1 MSNSIEASQASVFV
15 LVINT
20 DSENRN
26 LLELPEGSDSK
37 VLVAATPSE
46 NRNLLEPSEDY
57 PSAVLVKHASSK
69 SNDLLE
75 LPKADQLTVLANSA
89 FNSDETDRQDQ
100 PTDQT
105 EVLVSQQGL
114 EENKV
119 LEPATSNKVPKE
131 LLPLLRKLTISQMED
146 LQQYLDAALKT
157 CYWQLE
163 ELEKERQQL
172 LSLGSI
178 YPGEILPY
186 SPSKTNAQG
195 EKYNYYVFRAPTKCL
210 PGPQGGLVK
219 NIHLG
224 KPHSPRYKRFKDMIG
239 RRERLAQIEKQIKE
253 LTGSS
258 KERSL

>member
-1 MSNSIEASQASVFV
+1 MSNSIGASQASVGV

-46 NRNLLEPSEDY
+46 NRNLLEPSEESD
-57 PSAVLVKHASSK
+57 SKVLV
-69 SNDLLE
+69 
-75 LPKADQLTVLANSA
+75 NSV
-89 FNSDETDRQDQ
+89 FNSEETDHQHQ

-119 LEPATSNKVPKE
+119 LEPATSNKVPTE
-131 LLPLLRKLTISQMED
+131 LLPLLRKLTVSQMED

-157 CYWQLE
+157 CYRQLE

-224 KPHSPRYKRFKDMIG
+224 KAHSPKYKRFKDMIG

-253 LTGSS
+253 LSGSWNRMTVVGVNPRL
-258 KERSL
+258 EDGFPD

>member
-1 MSNSIEASQASVFV
+1 MSNSIEASQASVGV

-46 NRNLLEPSEDY
+46 NRNLLEPSEGSD
-57 PSAVLVKHASSK
+57 SKVLV
-69 SNDLLE
+69 
-75 LPKADQLTVLANSA
+75 NSA
-89 FNSDETDRQDQ
+89 FNSEETDHQHQ

-119 LEPATSNKVPKE
+119 LEPATSNKVPTE
-131 LLPLLRKLTISQMED
+131 LLPLLRKLTVSQMED

-157 CYWQLE
+157 CYGQLE

-224 KPHSPRYKRFKDMIG
+224 KAHSPKYKRFKDMIG

-253 LTGSS
+253 LSGS
-258 KERSL
+258 

>member
-1 MSNSIEASQASVFV
+1 MSNSAEVSQASAAV
-15 LVINT
+15 LVVAAS
-20 DSENRN
+20 SENKN
-26 LLELPEGSDSK
+26 LLELLEDSHNK

-46 NRNLLEPSEDY
+46 NRNLLEPPEDS
-57 PSAVLVKHASSK
+57 PGEVLVNQASSK

-75 LPKADQLTVLANSA
+75 LPKADQPTGLVRSASNSQ
-89 FNSDETDRQDQ
+89 ETDRQPQ

-119 LEPATSNKVPKE
+119 LEPTTSNKVPTE

-157 CYWQLE
+157 YYRQLE

-178 YPGEILPY
+178 YPGEILAY
-186 SPSKTNAQG
+186 SLSKTNAQG
-195 EKYNYYVFRAPTKCL
+195 EKYNYYVFRASTKCL

-224 KPHSPRYKRFKDMIG
+224 KAHSPRYKRFKDMIG
-239 RRERLAQIEKQIKE
+239 HRERLVQIEKQIKE
-253 LTGSS
+253 FSGS
-258 KERSL
+258 

>member
-1 MSNSIEASQASVFV
+1 MSNSAEVSQASVAV
-15 LVINT
+15 LVVATSSEKKNLLELLEDSHDKVLVAAT
-20 DSENRN
+20 HSENRN
-26 LLELPEGSDSK
+26 LLETLEDRPGE
-37 VLVAATPSE
+37 VLV
-46 NRNLLEPSEDY
+46 NQ
-57 PSAVLVKHASSK
+57 ASSK

-75 LPKADQLTVLANSA
+75 LPKADQPTVLVSSASNSEEA
-89 FNSDETDRQDQ
+89 DRQPQ
-100 PTDQT
+100 LTDQI
-105 EVLVSQQGL
+105 EVLVTQQGL

-131 LLPLLRKLTISQMED
+131 LLPLLRKLTISEMED

-157 CYWQLE
+157 CYGQLE
-163 ELEKERQQL
+163 ELEKERQHL